1 MGRRGV
7 RTARG
12 AIAALPAAIL
22 VAALAVGSA
31 GAGGTASP
39 PPDIHVSAYDVSGFD
54 LFAPSSVR
62 APRGT
67 TVVFDFDGPSHHT
80 ATDGTGM
87 ALFDSGLVDEGG
99 PSLSYTYEAAGV
111 YRFVCTLHAE
121 MTGQVSVPVGAWP
134 ATGGLGRSF
143 TVRWARAA
151 APSGFVYD
159 VQIHRP
165 GGVWK
170 PWRTGVTSLVDGF
183 VPDRGAGRYRF
194 RARMWLP
201 GEGRAKWSP
210 VATIAVA

>member
-1 MGRRGV
+1 V
-7 RTARG
+7 
-12 AIAALPAAIL
+12 ALTAAIL
-22 VAALAVGSA
+22 VAVLPVGSEGA
-31 GAGGTASP
+31 GATVGS

-54 LFAPSSVR
+54 LFAPSSIE

-87 ALFDSGLVDEGG
+87 RLFDSGVVDQGG
-99 PSLSYTYEAAGV
+99 PSQSYTYEAAGV

-121 MTGQVSVPVGAWP
+121 MTGQVSVQVGAWP

-151 APSGFVYD
+151 SPDGFVYD
-159 VQIHRP
+159 VQVHRP

-170 PWRTGVTSLVDGF
+170 PWHLGVASLVEGF
-183 VPDRGAGRYRF
+183 LPDRGAGRYRF
-194 RARMWLP
+194 RARMRLP
-201 GEGRAKWSP
+201 GEGRARWSP
-210 VATIAVA
+210 VATITVA